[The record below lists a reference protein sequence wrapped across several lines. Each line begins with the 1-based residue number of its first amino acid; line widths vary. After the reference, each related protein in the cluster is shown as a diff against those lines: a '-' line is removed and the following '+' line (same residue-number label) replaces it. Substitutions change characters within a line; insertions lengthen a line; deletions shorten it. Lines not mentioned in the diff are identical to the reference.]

1 MMAEK
6 LKANFYVLITICV
19 LNEKNDAMDEEFS
32 SSPINLI
39 QVRLQ
44 AGALMR
50 PKEMR
55 SGPRVK
61 SQI

>member
-6 LKANFYVLITICV
+6 LKAYFYVLITICV
-19 LNEKNDAMDEEFS
+19 LNGKNDAMDEEFS

-39 QVRLQ
+39 QVHLQ

>member
-1 MMAEK
+1 MENK
-6 LKANFYVLITICV
+6 
-19 LNEKNDAMDEEFS
+19 DAMDEEFS
-32 SSPINLI
+32 LSPINLI
-39 QVRLQ
+39 QVPLQ

-55 SGPRVK
+55 SGARVK